1 MVDTRVGTITL
12 EGEDANRFL
21 RSLLHPSDE
30 EIATRDA
37 LFEQIDRNV
46 TIIERANGFDAIITD
61 LDLSFLDE
69 KKPREVY
76 SMNVPMD
83 IRMYG
88 SVSST
93 GNT

>member
-1 MVDTRVGTITL
+1 MLQEAKVVDTRVGTITL

-30 EIATRDA
+30 EIARRNT

-46 TIIERANGFDAIITD
+46 TIIERANGFDAIVTD

-69 KKPREVY
+69 KKTHEGY
-76 SMNVPMD
+76 E
-83 IRMYG
+83 
-88 SVSST
+88 
-93 GNT
+93 